1 MKDGS
6 QIWMKFFLTPSDV
19 SLILTNQR
27 LWNNSFKKTLSGAF
41 VGMNKSP
48 FSIVCDAGPLIH
60 LDELD
65 CLDLLSDFSKIFISD
80 AVLQEIKFHR
90 PQVLQNSQFS
100 FEQITINQI
109 QHIELETLI
118 ASLSLHEGEQEALA
132 YILTTP
138 DSILITDD
146 STARLAAITL
156 KLKVHGT
163 IGIIIRAVRRKQKT
177 ITEVID
183 IIRSIPLKSSLHIKP
198 SLLNKILQQ
207 LKDDTN

>member
-1 MKDGS
+1 M
-6 QIWMKFFLTPSDV
+6 
-19 SLILTNQR
+19 
-27 LWNNSFKKTLSGAF
+27 
-41 VGMNKSP
+41 GMNKSP

-65 CLDLLSDFSKIFISD
+65 CLDLLSDFSKIFIPD